1 MRLLLLFLYLMV
13 ALAASA
19 NKPVI
24 VNHVKPVEVAGI
36 KPNIVTSSV
45 KNEKNIV
52 KTKFRQLKGIRK
64 NNSTAS
70 ATAIVDY
77 ADYNALKPPAI
88 VVDGYNVIGYL
99 TRENGID
106 SLEDARDELIADLRV
121 LAGTSGWFIEVVFD
135 AYKATSFSRLATAS
149 KPSYDG
155 IKVTYTSAS
164 ETADNYIENR
174 FNQLKSNNFT
184 NMVVATDDNLLR
196 LVAGSMGSG
205 YLSCEMLVDEIKGSY
220 SMWENMQ
227 LQMTNTA
234 RTQFNNMSVENMLN
248 EDIKEVYRT
257 MKEGEMRAN
266 SVVLEERNNKN
277 IKIMQEKE
285 MKKKNRK
292 ETVTMLQS
300 LMSNS
305 SVVPAPVVSGNKTDK
320 YQVKSKPTLGGLLST
335 SMKAA
340 ILEQMKRE
348 EEQQK
353 REKTSK
359 KEAQQRP
366 VVMSTNETVT
376 FYDASPKSVEKLLQ
390 QKQEIEARLAMLKQ
404 ADPPP
409 VASADNKPKK
419 KGKQAE
425 IRFR

>member
-1 MRLLLLFLYLMV
+1 
-13 ALAASA
+13 
-19 NKPVI
+19 
-24 VNHVKPVEVAGI
+24 
-36 KPNIVTSSV
+36 
-45 KNEKNIV
+45 
-52 KTKFRQLKGIRK
+52 
-64 NNSTAS
+64 
-70 ATAIVDY
+70 
-77 ADYNALKPPAI
+77 
-88 VVDGYNVIGYL
+88 
-99 TRENGID
+99 
-106 SLEDARDELIADLRV
+106 
-121 LAGTSGWFIEVVFD
+121 
-135 AYKATSFSRLATAS
+135 
-149 KPSYDG
+149 
-155 IKVTYTSAS
+155 
-164 ETADNYIENR
+164 
-174 FNQLKSNNFT
+174 
-184 NMVVATDDNLLR
+184 
-196 LVAGSMGSG
+196 
-205 YLSCEMLVDEIKGSY
+205 
-220 SMWENMQ
+220 MQ

-266 SVVLEERNNKN
+266 SVVIEERNNKN
-277 IKIMQEKE
+277 KKIMQEKE
-285 MKKKNRK
+285 MKRKNRK

-305 SVVPAPVVSGNKTDK
+305 SVPAPVVSGNKTEK

-366 VVMSTNETVT
+366 VVISTNETVT
-376 FYDASPKSVEKLLQ
+376 SYDASPKSVERLLQ

-404 ADPPP
+404 ADPPH
-409 VASADNKPKK
+409 VASADNEPKK